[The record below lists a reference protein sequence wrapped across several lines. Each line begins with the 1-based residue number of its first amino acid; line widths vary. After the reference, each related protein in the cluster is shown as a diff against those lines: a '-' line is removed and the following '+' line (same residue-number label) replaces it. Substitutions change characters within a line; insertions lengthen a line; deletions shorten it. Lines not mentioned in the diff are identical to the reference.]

1 MATRRSTWGCVPTTL
16 AVAAALWLVYV
27 IVEWL
32 NDDPLRL
39 LLLVGTVL
47 GAAFLYTWVKG
58 RRTTPTGSAAWSE
71 KESPAA
77 FWSGSSRPIPRDVDT
92 EGVSRVI
99 EGIEVMRLT
108 VDDGLG
114 DPTESTMVRV
124 RNNVPTLSASWR
136 QDGELFR
143 LVADGIDPGSAA
155 WKRLDNLPYDPGSLR
170 TAGRLLIL
178 EDSELSADAAAE
190 FLSSVARD
198 LEWAY
203 GSRTNP
209 PALTATAS
217 SEPLFTAPD
226 PVPARDDGVIGPVY
240 EPYPVEVEPYEMPHL
255 YQFNSYEPG
264 TTTPGDSEGPPAP
277 R

>member
-1 MATRRSTWGCVPTTL
+1 ML
-16 AVAAALWLVYV
+16 
-27 IVEWL
+27 
-32 NDDPLRL
+32 
-39 LLLVGTVL
+39 
-47 GAAFLYTWVKG
+47 
-58 RRTTPTGSAAWSE
+58 
-71 KESPAA
+71 
-77 FWSGSSRPIPRDVDT
+77 
-92 EGVSRVI
+92 
-99 EGIEVMRLT
+99 
-108 VDDGLG
+108 
-114 DPTESTMVRV
+114 RV

-203 GSRTNP
+203 GSRTHP

-240 EPYPVEVEPYEMPHL
+240 EPYPVEVEPYEMPQP
-255 YQFNSYEPG
+255 YQFNTYEPG
-264 TTTPGDSEGPPAP
+264 TATPGDSEGPPAA